1 MDRLVIKL
9 SAIPTPISAMVS
21 RSAICVILVLAGVH
35 TGIAQT
41 GKVSI
46 LCENP
51 TNPTDKVVVDIDYDH
66 RVASARNFGPTL
78 QVNTFDANVIFWQT
92 AGNHFNLNRS
102 TGVLDRIAIAPNL
115 GYHYNCKKFE
125 APKF

>member
-1 MDRLVIKL
+1 MDRLAIKL
-9 SAIPTPISAMVS
+9 SAIPTAISAMVS
-21 RSAICVILVLAGVH
+21 RFAICVILVLAGVH

-51 TNPTDKVVVDIDYDH
+51 TNPTEKLVADIDYDH
-66 RVASARNFGPTL
+66 RVASARNFGPT
-78 QVNTFDANVIFWQT
+78 VFSFFDANVISWRT
-92 AGNHFNLNRS
+92 ADNHFQLDRS
-102 TGVLDRIAIAPNL
+102 TGVLDRVFVAPNR
-115 GYHYNCKKFE
+115 GYRYNCKKFE

>member
-9 SAIPTPISAMVS
+9 SVIPTPISAMVS
-21 RSAICVILVLAGVH
+21 RFAICVILVLAGVH

-51 TNPTDKVVVDIDYDH
+51 TNPTDKLVADIDYGN
-66 RVASARNFGPTL
+66 RVASARNFWP
-78 QVNTFDANVIFWQT
+78 
-92 AGNHFNLNRS
+92 HRS
-102 TGVLDRIAIAPNL
+102 
-115 GYHYNCKKFE
+115 GYE
-125 APKF
+125 L